1 MPGMRGT
8 PHAVS
13 EAKIRKPAKAARTM
27 IPIMIVDESDAK
39 SEGQRP
45 EGDAAPAQDPG
56 ALRIEQGPAP
66 LGRGCLQGA
75 HRRRDPC
82 RSRYRLSR
90 AHAVRARR
98 PALTPA
104 FRDRQGGVRAERGPA
119 S

>member
-27 IPIMIVDESDAK
+27 MPIMIVDESDAK

-45 EGDAAPAQDPG
+45 QGDAAPAQDPG

-66 LGRGCLQGA
+66 LGRGCLKGP
-75 HRRRDPC
+75 HRRGLLF
-82 RSRYRLSR
+82 RSPSRLSR
-90 AHAVRARR
+90 PHAVRARR

-104 FRDRQGGVRAERGPA
+104 FRD
-119 S
+119 